1 MPRWSCRR
9 RETVRTVTGPLIG
22 GLARHRIKFAG
33 QVGYAWNAAL
43 LYVKGGAAV
52 ASQRCDIFNTLTGID
67 LGQAERTHWGGV
79 VGVGLEYGFAPN
91 WTAGVEYDYL
101 FRESDSRTFLTPNL
115 AIGPFTANTRS
126 DVSIITGRI
135 SYKFGGYGARY

>member
-1 MPRWSCRR
+1 
-9 RETVRTVTGPLIG
+9 VTGPLIG

-67 LGQAERTHWGGV
+67 LGQAERTRWGGV

-91 WTAGVEYDYL
+91 
-101 FRESDSRTFLTPNL
+101 
-115 AIGPFTANTRS
+115 
-126 DVSIITGRI
+126 
-135 SYKFGGYGARY
+135 

>member
-1 MPRWSCRR
+1 M
-9 RETVRTVTGPLIG
+9 TGPLIG

-91 WTAGVEYDYL
+91 WTAGIEYDYL

-115 AIGPFTANTRS
+115 AIFPLHRQHQVGCQHDHWPHQLQIWRLWLWWPS
-126 DVSIITGRI
+126 QVLI
-135 SYKFGGYGARY
+135 